1 MQRVVITGIGMINS
15 LGHNV
20 EESFKAIVD
29 GQTGID
35 TISLFDA
42 STFSAQIAG
51 EVKDFDGAAILG
63 KKEAKKAKDSE
74 N

>member
-1 MQRVVITGIGMINS
+1 MQRVVITGLGMINS

-35 TISLFDA
+35 YYTI
-42 STFSAQIAG
+42 
-51 EVKDFDGAAILG
+51 
-63 KKEAKKAKDSE
+63 
-74 N
+74 